1 MFTRMPRPADL
12 ATRTAWERSRL
23 SHHLERMSGRGLV
36 ERTPSESDRRATD
49 AVLTDAGL
57 AARQHQHRLP
67 GLQTDG

>member
-1 MFTRMPRPADL
+1 MPRPADL